1 MANAS
6 NYFYEISRLK
16 DGRTIKSLAKELMGN
31 RFPSKSGERYFLNQL
46 IEARSPKKVANII
59 RPYYDKTPININTM
73 GKKTGEIARTPVDTT
88 PMVNTY
94 GESVPL
100 DQWRKKGSISLN
112 EPLSPNKGTKLTQTT
127 PKASQLTPKAELA
140 QTPKPISLSK
150 PSEKFSFVQE
160 LKRKLVDSTSPL
172 EATLASAEKAGKFK
186 VIPKNDIR
194 LQIDKVLRSDSLAT
208 QFIKDNN
215 LEKVI
220 RSVDNLDE
228 FNQYLISKQ
237 AKDVAQKGI
246 RTGRN
251 IARDNQFVKSVAN
264 KYEPLAQEVYNYNR
278 KLLDYLTDSGMIS
291 KELNSTLKKEYPN
304 YVPLNRVFS
313 EIEQKAMGVPG
324 RSKGLASQGTQNV
337 VKKLKGSERDIEDPI
352 ESIISKTAQSFQDAE
367 KNRAAQML
375 TSYKDLP
382 GNPFNLSEIK
392 GAQPLS
398 REQKIKVSNLRG
410 KQFAKLMATRG
421 KTSGEQGYFAE
432 LGALK
437 GGAKKVD
444 YDTIRPNLQQGDI
457 DTLFNRVNDANIGEW
472 EKLSAKGAL
481 TKLLSK
487 EGATIPTQ
495 NELKLLNEVFGSE
508 FTKSILDKRSVWQK
522 ILSGAGEAL
531 NLPRSLMASFD
542 LSAPLRQGLVMTS
555 RPKQFFP
562 AFLSMFKQAGSDK
575 AFKAVQESITQRQTY
590 KLMRESKLALT
601 DMSPLMTNREE
612 TFMSNLGEKI
622 PGVKYG
628 VKASSRAYTGFLNK
642 LRADVFDDMVS
653 KAKSLGLN
661 EKTVASDIAKFVNS
675 ATGRGDLGRLNNAAT
690 ALNGVFFSPRLMA
703 SRINLLN
710 PAYYVGLDPFVRKQA
725 VKSMLTMGALAG
737 STLGLAKATEAH
749 SRPDSPPLAG

>member
-112 EPLSPNKGTKLTQTT
+112 EPLSPNKGTST
-127 PKASQLTPKAELA
+127 AVS
-140 QTPKPISLSK
+140 SD
-150 PSEKFSFVQE
+150 
-160 LKRKLVDSTSPL
+160 RKLPQSGQQITTKLKNQPPVSLKPTVEVSPN
-172 EATLASAEKAGKFK
+172 LA
-186 VIPKNDIR
+186 KNVSLTNKIQPDNAN
-194 LQIDKVLRSDSLAT
+194 VNSD
-208 QFIKDNN
+208 
-215 LEKVI
+215 
-220 RSVDNLDE
+220 
-228 FNQYLISKQ
+228 
-237 AKDVAQKGI
+237 
-246 RTGRN
+246 
-251 IARDNQFVKSVAN
+251 
-264 KYEPLAQEVYNYNR
+264 P
-278 KLLDYLTDSGMIS
+278 
-291 KELNSTLKKEYPN
+291 
-304 YVPLNRVFS
+304 
-313 EIEQKAMGVPG
+313 
-324 RSKGLASQGTQNV
+324 
-337 VKKLKGSERDIEDPI
+337 VKK
-352 ESIISKTAQSFQDAE
+352 IISA
-367 KNRAAQML
+367 
-375 TSYKDLP
+375 
-382 GNPFNLSEIK
+382 IK

-444 YDTIRPNLQQGDI
+444 YDTIRPSLQQGDI